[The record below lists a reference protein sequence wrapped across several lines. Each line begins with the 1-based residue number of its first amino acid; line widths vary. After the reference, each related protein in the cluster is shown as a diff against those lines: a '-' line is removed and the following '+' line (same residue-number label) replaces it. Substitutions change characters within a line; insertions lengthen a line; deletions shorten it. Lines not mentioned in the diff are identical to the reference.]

1 MYFKLNQLAMVSLL
15 SVGVVGTASANV
27 YIDHQNQNIH
37 QGSVLTA
44 KTDLTSEQLQNPKV
58 IWKDEKGVVIGTGKQ
73 LSITPDILGNSQN
86 VMACMSYINPEDQ
99 ASNVECSDVLPLEI
113 QTLVGDPRIHETTI
127 SNVLVGKFIAPTEEV
142 TLSFDVI
149 DPDSA
154 DGDTPLTDDQIESA
168 KYTWKIDG
176 VTIYETEDKSD
187 KSVTIPETY
196 GDGPVKNPVTP
207 DQKLTVYIS
216 VIPTEEVGSG
226 AGGTAVDFD
235 ISENFPGGNIADN
248 YYRPMLAS
256 ETMYDEESKNIVNTD
271 ENGVATSATGE
282 GVYGF
287 AALPQAQAK
296 LECENRSPKLRLVE
310 NATDFAAYLRSNT
323 TSDGLTEHWPY
334 DVRMFWTNEKDDSD
348 LGQVFDYFN
357 GVGYITPDTDFKVI
371 GQDPDSLALVVC
383 EDIPEETK

>member
-127 SNVLVGKFIAPTEEV
+127 SDVLVGKFIAPTEEV

-149 DPDSA
+149 DPDSG
-154 DGDTPLTDDQIESA
+154 DDTPLTDEQIESA
-168 KYTWKIDG
+168 KYTWKIGD
-176 VTIYETEDKSD
+176 VVIKETTDKDD
-187 KSVTIPETY
+187 KKITIPETY
-196 GDGPVKNPVTP
+196 GTPAQPVTP
-207 DQKLTVYIS
+207 DLTLKVFIS
-216 VIPTEEVGSG
+216 VLPTDEVGSG
-226 AGGTAVDFD
+226 SGQAYAEFD

-271 ENGVATSATGE
+271 ENGVATSATGD

-296 LECENRSPKLRLVE
+296 LECESRSPKLRLADD
-310 NATDFAAYLRSNT
+310 ATVFSNYLNTNT
-323 TSDGLTEHWPY
+323 TAGGLTEHWPY
-334 DVRMFWTNEKDDSD
+334 DVRVFWTNTEDTSE
-348 LGQVFDYFN
+348 LGQVFDYFM
-357 GVGYITPDTDFKVI
+357 GVAYLTDDAAFSPL

-383 EDIPEETK
+383 EDIPEEAK